1 MMISDIISIIN
12 KTAKENNIDLN
23 AVSFDDIRSFYK
35 QSTKLRTK
43 LSKMVKDGFEFK
55 MSELN
60 LINDPFTRAYI
71 DFFIDDNQLPIVDDL
86 NTKSVEEILDEES
99 GFVNKPEEPSNYEYT
114 SEKAVND
121 LLQKSVLFTREEE
134 LAIFKKIRPYTQRIV
149 ELEAQIRTLTAE
161 RVAEYKAYCDANCGI
176 DYSRSYAY
184 HQEIEKIVN
193 DVKVNS
199 KEAKEALRLRNEI
212 KPEIT
217 EIYQANIKW
226 VKSLANRNNYRSTA
240 TCDTADIFAMGEEGF
255 LKAVINFDVEKG
267 FKFSTYATW
276 WINQAITRGI
286 ADEGRTIR
294 IPVHLFEKVNK
305 YHRTFN
311 KLTAE
316 LNREPYEEEV
326 AAALNM
332 SIAELRNLIRYST
345 EATSLDTPVGEEED
359 SVLGDFVYDEDS
371 MLPEE
376 YAEYAQLKVL
386 MQEVLSTLTPREQ
399 KVLRMRFG
407 FDGRVRTLEEVG
419 REEGVTRE
427 RIRQIEA
434 KALKKLRIP
443 ARSRRLKDYAK

>member
-12 KTAKENNIDLN
+12 KTAKECNINLN

-35 QSTKLRTK
+35 QSTKLRNK

-60 LINDPFTRAYI
+60 LINDPFTRAYV
-71 DFFIDDNQLPIVDDL
+71 DFFIDDNQLTVIDDL
-86 NTKSVEEILDEES
+86 NTKTVEDILDEES

-134 LAIFKKIRPYTQRIV
+134 IKIFKKIRPITQQII
-149 ELEAQIRTLTAE
+149 ELEAKIRTLTAE
-161 RVAEYKAYCDANCGI
+161 RVAEYKAYCDANCGFE
-176 DYSRSYAY
+176 YSKSFAY
-184 HQEIEKIVN
+184 HQEIEKIVD
-193 DVKVNS
+193 DVKYNS
-199 KEAKEALRLRNEI
+199 KEAKEVFVLRNKI
-212 KPEIT
+212 KPEIS

-226 VKSLANRNNYRSTA
+226 VKALANKNNYRSTA
-240 TCDTADIFAMGEEGF
+240 TCDPSDIFAMGEEGF

-311 KLTAE
+311 KLTSE
-316 LNREPYEEEV
+316 LNREPNEEEI

-332 SIAELRNLIRYST
+332 TIAELRNLIRYST

-386 MQEVLSTLTPREQ
+386 VQEVLETLSKREQ
-399 KVLRMRFG
+399 KVLKMRFG
-407 FDGRVRTLEEVG
+407 FDGRIRTLEEIG
-419 REEGVTRE
+419 KEEGVTRE

-434 KALKKLRIP
+434 KAIKKLRLE
-443 ARSRRLKDYAK
+443 SRAKKLKDFAK